1 MLLHLKTR
9 GKKNSTP
16 YRLAGYNTILAM
28 YSVQGDEEG
37 FEKLLKEISVS
48 KLEPPRTAPAMWFR
62 KKLTCGHHMSARRD
76 AAGMFWSIRKIC
88 MLTVV

>member
-1 MLLHLKTR
+1 MLLRMKTG

-16 YRLAGYNTILAM
+16 YRLAGYNIVLAM
-28 YSVQGDEEG
+28 YSMQGDEEG

-62 KKLTCGHHMSARRD
+62 MVG
-76 AAGMFWSIRKIC
+76 G
-88 MLTVV
+88 